1 MNRHTL
7 YSPLIITTLLS
18 LFINAHAMDL
28 RIDNVRLYQP
38 ESRTFSDLRRL
49 YIDNG
54 FIVDVTTMKI
64 KASEASRTV
73 DAKGQ
78 YAVPGL
84 TDLHVHLGPSGSN
97 YGSEFQYLPVSSHF
111 NTNLHLGVTN
121 IVDLFSFDA
130 TLNEAKQLQETSLT
144 PNLFYAGA
152 LFTNSGGHGTQ
163 FGGGALEITDNGAI
177 ESLWKQH
184 IARKPHVTKAV
195 IETFGGTTSTLT
207 DEQLIELGRRSKEAN
222 LPYFV
227 HVSTLDD
234 AKHAVRAGATALAHG
249 IISESI
255 DDEFVKLMLD
265 NNVAY
270 IPTLAVMLN
279 HSFEKHEQGVSE
291 QSDLLDSVHTKLIG
305 CLFDSVPPAPSWK
318 EHAWS
323 KRNFGY
329 QNIKKLHANGVLIGA
344 GSDAGNP
351 YTLHGVGLHNEIRAL
366 VVAGLT
372 PAQAINAATANAATV
387 LNKDNVLGKLEKG
400 YEASFSLLLNNPL
413 QNIEH
418 LAEINAL
425 YKSGQAVDRKAL
437 AKKNH
442 STTPAGNDCHSA
454 VIAQLVDTNTIDT
467 LDKNTQ
473 WKATTDAIMSG
484 SSAASVENHKEGLL
498 IQTTLGQP
506 TNFGAWAGAEL
517 LFNNPTDASE
527 YSGIKITY
535 MGSNMPFYFS
545 IYHHEVKDWDHF
557 FTRLEPSEGLSTIKI
572 PFNSLKQ
579 FGFGSPIEWDSER
592 LLGMSI
598 MWRSQIPLSESS
610 NTIMLSSIEYY

>member
-1 MNRHTL
+1 M
-7 YSPLIITTLLS
+7 
-18 LFINAHAMDL
+18 
-28 RIDNVRLYQP
+28 
-38 ESRTFSDLRRL
+38 
-49 YIDNG
+49 
-54 FIVDVTTMKI
+54 
-64 KASEASRTV
+64 
-73 DAKGQ
+73 
-78 YAVPGL
+78 
-84 TDLHVHLGPSGSN
+84 
-97 YGSEFQYLPVSSHF
+97 
-111 NTNLHLGVTN
+111 
-121 IVDLFSFDA
+121 
-130 TLNEAKQLQETSLT
+130 
-144 PNLFYAGA
+144 
-152 LFTNSGGHGTQ
+152 
-163 FGGGALEITDNGAI
+163 
-177 ESLWKQH
+177 
-184 IARKPHVTKAV
+184 
-195 IETFGGTTSTLT
+195 
-207 DEQLIELGRRSKEAN
+207 
-222 LPYFV
+222 
-227 HVSTLDD
+227 
-234 AKHAVRAGATALAHG
+234 
-249 IISESI
+249 
-255 DDEFVKLMLD
+255 
-265 NNVAY
+265 
-270 IPTLAVMLN
+270 
-279 HSFEKHEQGVSE
+279 
-291 QSDLLDSVHTKLIG
+291 
-305 CLFDSVPPAPSWK
+305 
-318 EHAWS
+318 
-323 KRNFGY
+323 Y

-372 PAQAINAATANAATV
+372 PAQAINAATANAAKV
-387 LNKDNVLGKLEKG
+387 LNKDDVLGKLEKG
-400 YEASFSLLLNNPL
+400 YEASLSLLPNNPL

-425 YKSGQAVDRKAL
+425 YKSGQVVDRKAL

-454 VIAQLVDTNTIDT
+454 AVAQLVDTNTIDT

-610 NTIMLSSIEYY
+610 NTIVLSSIEYY